1 MLAVKCLM
9 MLFLQNAE
17 KDVMIAQMKT
27 QLDESRLAKTSQH
40 SLHHT
45 TALDDDTTGGND
57 KTSIYTQTETV
68 SREIT
73 VCFVFRTAVVVVIC
87 SCTILIG
94 QWPFI

>member
-1 MLAVKCLM
+1 MLAVKCVM

-40 SLHHT
+40 SLNHT
-45 TALDDDTTGGND
+45 PAFDDDTTTTGGND

-68 SREIT
+68 SRELIFFC
-73 VCFVFRTAVVVVIC
+73 VPHC
-87 SCTILIG
+87 SRCSYSSLDFSSV
-94 QWPFI
+94 P

>member
-1 MLAVKCLM
+1 MLAVKCVM

-45 TALDDDTTGGND
+45 PAFDDDTTTSGGND
-57 KTSIYTQTETV
+57 KTSIYTQTDTV
-68 SREIT
+68 SRELI
-73 VCFVFRTAVVVVIC
+73 FFLC
-87 SCTILIG
+87 SAL
-94 QWPFI
+94 